1 MDAFDELA
9 GRIDGIAQAVLRL
22 TAALEIAGLIDG
34 PQLSAA
40 WRNVR
45 PDPLQSDPLREASR
59 RTLLALA
66 LELDDARQARSRL
79 Q

>member
-1 MDAFDELA
+1 MDEFEELA

-34 PQLSAA
+34 PQLSEWWRTARPEHLATDTIRQAA
-40 WRNVR
+40 
-45 PDPLQSDPLREASR
+45 R
-59 RTLLALA
+59 RTLLEMTQA
-66 LELDDARQARSRL
+66 LDDARQARSHL